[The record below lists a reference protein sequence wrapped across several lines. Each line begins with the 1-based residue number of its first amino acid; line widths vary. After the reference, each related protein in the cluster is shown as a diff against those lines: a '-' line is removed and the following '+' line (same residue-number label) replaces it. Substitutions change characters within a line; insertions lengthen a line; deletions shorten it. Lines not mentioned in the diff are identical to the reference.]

1 MKNKCIFNEVIA
13 ISNCMVGTI
22 LNSIYFNSN
31 CSLRYILTL
40 LPNSFLLPDCC
51 RRVDRF
57 RCLELCSHVDAGVN
71 VVVDVDHAAG
81 DVLQQEVVLNKEIVQ
96 FKSCLDHNF
105 IQLHLKHLLVKLVY
119 EKQFHLDFFCC

>member
-1 MKNKCIFNEVIA
+1 MESLQHNSICNIL
-13 ISNCMVGTI
+13 NCMIGTVF
-22 LNSIYFNSN
+22 NSILFHLN

-51 RRVDRF
+51 RWVDRF

-81 DVLQQEVVLNKEIVQ
+81 DVLQQEVVLNKETVQ

-105 IQLHLKHLLVKLVY
+105 IQFHLKHLLVKLV
-119 EKQFHLDFFCC
+119 